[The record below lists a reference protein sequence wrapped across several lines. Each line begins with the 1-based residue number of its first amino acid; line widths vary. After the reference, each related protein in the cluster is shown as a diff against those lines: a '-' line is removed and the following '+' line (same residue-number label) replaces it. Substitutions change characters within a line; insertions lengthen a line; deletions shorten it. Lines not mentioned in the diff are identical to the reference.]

1 MEVHFTP
8 EQDGA
13 RFREGVKRGIAAA
26 ERGEFVELEEVW
38 ANAEKILQILA
49 SPGTS
54 GAIIPPRWRRPSM
67 TAPKASSTP
76 RIADA
81 SGNRPER
88 ASWCFLR

>member
-38 ANAEKILQILA
+38 ATVEKILQ
-49 SPGTS
+49 S
-54 GAIIPPRWRRPSM
+54 
-67 TAPKASSTP
+67 
-76 RIADA
+76 
-81 SGNRPER
+81 
-88 ASWCFLR
+88 